1 MKLHRNWTMSL
12 PLVLALSAGMSGF
25 CAAPQESAGK
35 KEENVPPPPGERRP
49 GPSPRGRNPHAVF
62 FSKLTQEERAEID
75 KLARANDHA
84 GLRQKMREL
93 FQEKLAGVKAELEKA
108 GFKVSTRLSVGNP
121 RAELITL
128 ARSADVSL
136 IVLGSH
142 GKGRAEGILWGSVSR
157 NVAEYSDRPTLVIKG

>member
-1 MKLHRNWTMSL
+1 
-12 PLVLALSAGMSGF
+12 
-25 CAAPQESAGK
+25 
-35 KEENVPPPPGERRP
+35 
-49 GPSPRGRNPHAVF
+49 
-62 FSKLTQEERAEID
+62 
-75 KLARANDHA
+75 
-84 GLRQKMREL
+84 
-93 FQEKLAGVKAELEKA
+93 VKAELEKA